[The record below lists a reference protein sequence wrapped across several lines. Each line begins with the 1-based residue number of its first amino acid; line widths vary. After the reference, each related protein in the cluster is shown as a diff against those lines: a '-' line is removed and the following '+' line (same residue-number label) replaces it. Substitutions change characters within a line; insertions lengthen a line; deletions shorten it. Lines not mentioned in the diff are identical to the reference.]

1 MIGICWMCGKLLV
14 DGVGNPITPVE
25 RTVGGNP
32 IKLHKTCAKTFDAD
46 KPLTARDTSH
56 DQARPADGS

>member
-32 IKLHKTCAKTFDAD
+32 VKLHKCCAKTFDDD
-46 KPLTARDTSH
+46 KPLTARDTTH
-56 DQARPADGS
+56 AHHPQET